1 MVVSHRMKI
10 GLHATTLQPR
20 GIPVRFTP
28 TNRLWKCVVGI
39 LMACLFQGTGEV
51 RAQTSQGSYEVK
63 LAWNAS
69 PGTDVTGYRIH
80 YGTTS
85 GNYTASIVV
94 GNVTQGTIPGLEEGV
109 TYHFAVTALNA
120 AGLESSF
127 SNEVIFKPGI
137 HTSRIRTAEDGATV
151 LSLRGLI
158 GRQYD
163 IEASVDLKA
172 WTLIETVTMPN
183 GGSLEFSDPDAG
195 IHRRRFYRTR
205 QRP

>member
-1 MVVSHRMKI
+1 MKI
-10 GLHATTLQPR
+10 ELHATTVQPR
-20 GIPVRFTP
+20 GIPVRLTP
-28 TNRLWKCVVGI
+28 TNRLWKCLVGI
-39 LMACLFQGTGEV
+39 LMAYLFQGAGEV

-63 LAWNAS
+63 LAWNAN

-85 GNYTASIVV
+85 GTYTASILV
-94 GNVTQGTIPGLEEGV
+94 GNVTQGTIPGLAEGA

-120 AGLESSF
+120 AGLESGF
-127 SNEVIFKPGI
+127 SNEVNFKPGL
-137 HTSRIRTAEDGATV
+137 HTSRIRAAADGATV

-195 IHRRRFYRTR
+195 SYPRRFYRTR